1 MTTGFE
7 KIPAVRRCN
16 QAAVQ
21 HGFTVPWA
29 ALKAA
34 QGQRCD
40 KRRENAAMLQIAFF
54 LLSISI
60 CVFSWIMIHD
70 PRTLWSGISLLG
82 MLLCSAAAMFFLLS
96 EYANWLA
103 EHELLMN
110 ILVALLLLTAGC
122 VLMFPVILI
131 VTLFVEGIKVI
142 RHEGLRPSNLLTMLF
157 SVLLYL
163 YLAVWP
169 VAGGL
174 EKGRLGTKLY
184 LFVSLSAAYMLS
196 LMAIYL
202 LSAALNLLHWKKR
215 RGADYIVVLGAG
227 VIGARVTPLL
237 AARIERGI
245 ELLHSNP
252 GAVLIMS
259 GGQGPGEDI
268 AEGEAMARYAEEKGV
283 GIEKII
289 VEGRSK
295 STEENLLFSS
305 GLMEKDRPKVV
316 VVTTSYH
323 VFRALL
329 LAKQQ
334 GLKCV
339 GFGAKTKW
347 YFTLNALIREFIG
360 YLSLTWKQH
369 TVMAALI
376 FIVITV
382 AI

>member
-1 MTTGFE
+1 
-7 KIPAVRRCN
+7 
-16 QAAVQ
+16 
-21 HGFTVPWA
+21 
-29 ALKAA
+29 
-34 QGQRCD
+34 
-40 KRRENAAMLQIAFF
+40 MLQIAFF

-60 CVFSWIMIHD
+60 CVFAWIMIHD

-82 MLLCSAAAMFFLLS
+82 MLLCSAVTMFFLLS

-110 ILVALLLLTAGC
+110 ILVALLLLTAAC

-169 VAGGL
+169 MAGGL

-184 LFVSLSAAYMLS
+184 LFISLFAAYMLS

-283 GIEKII
+283 GREKII
-289 VEGRSK
+289 IESRSR

-305 GLMEKDRPKVV
+305 RLMEKDRPRVV

-347 YFTLNALIREFIG
+347 YFTLNALIREFAG
-360 YLSLTWKQH
+360 YLRLTWKRH
-369 TVMAALI
+369 IFVAAAI
-376 FIVITV
+376 IMIVTI

>member
-1 MTTGFE
+1 
-7 KIPAVRRCN
+7 
-16 QAAVQ
+16 
-21 HGFTVPWA
+21 
-29 ALKAA
+29 
-34 QGQRCD
+34 
-40 KRRENAAMLQIAFF
+40 MLQIALF
-54 LLSISI
+54 LLGCSI
-60 CVFSWIMIHD
+60 CIFAWIMIHD
-70 PRTLWSGISLLG
+70 PRTLWSGVVLLG
-82 MLLCSAAAMFFLLS
+82 MLLCSAVTMFFLLS

-103 EHELLMN
+103 EHELLTN

-184 LFVSLSAAYMLS
+184 LFISLFAAYMLS

-227 VIGARVTPLL
+227 VIGTRVTPLL

-268 AEGEAMARYAEEKGV
+268 AEGEAMARYAEEQGV

>member
-1 MTTGFE
+1 MKKYRLCGGVT
-7 KIPAVRRCN
+7 KPPYS
-16 QAAVQ
+16 
-21 HGFTVPWA
+21 TVLLSLWV
-29 ALKAA
+29 ALKAS

-40 KRRENAAMLQIAFF
+40 KRSENAAMLQIAFF

-60 CVFSWIMIHD
+60 CVFAWIMIHD
-70 PRTLWSGISLLG
+70 PRTLWSGVSLLG
-82 MLLCSAAAMFFLLS
+82 MLLCSAVTMFFLLS

-227 VIGARVTPLL
+227 VIGTRVTPLL

-259 GGQGPGEDI
+259 GG
-268 AEGEAMARYAEEKGV
+268 
-283 GIEKII
+283 
-289 VEGRSK
+289 
-295 STEENLLFSS
+295 
-305 GLMEKDRPKVV
+305 
-316 VVTTSYH
+316 
-323 VFRALL
+323 
-329 LAKQQ
+329 
-334 GLKCV
+334 
-339 GFGAKTKW
+339 
-347 YFTLNALIREFIG
+347 
-360 YLSLTWKQH
+360 
-369 TVMAALI
+369 
-376 FIVITV
+376 
-382 AI
+382 

>member
-1 MTTGFE
+1 
-7 KIPAVRRCN
+7 
-16 QAAVQ
+16 
-21 HGFTVPWA
+21 
-29 ALKAA
+29 
-34 QGQRCD
+34 
-40 KRRENAAMLQIAFF
+40 MLQIALF
-54 LLSISI
+54 LLGCSI
-60 CVFSWIMIHD
+60 CIFAWIMIRD
-70 PRTLWSGISLLG
+70 PRTLWSGVALLG
-82 MLLCSAAAMFFLLS
+82 MLLCSAVTMFFLLS

-103 EHELLMN
+103 EHELLTN

-122 VLMFPVILI
+122 VLIFPVILI
-131 VTLFVEGIKVI
+131 ITLFVEGIKVI

-169 VAGGL
+169 VVGGL
-174 EKGRLGTKLY
+174 EKGQLGTKLY
-184 LFVSLSAAYMLS
+184 LFISLSAAYMLS
-196 LMAIYL
+196 LMAVYL

-227 VIGARVTPLL
+227 LIGTRVTPLL

-245 ELLHSNP
+245 ALLHCNP
-252 GAVLIMS
+252 NAVLIMS
-259 GGQGPGEDI
+259 GGQGPGEDV
-268 AEGEAMARYAEEKGV
+268 AEGEAMARYAEERGV
-283 GIEKII
+283 VREKIMI
-289 VEGRSK
+289 EGESR

-305 GLMEKDRPKVV
+305 RLMEKARPKVI

-347 YFTLNALIREFIG
+347 YFTLNALIREFAG
-360 YLSLTWKQH
+360 YLRLTWKRH
-369 TVMAALI
+369 ILIAVVIIMAA
-376 FIVITV
+376 TM

>member
-1 MTTGFE
+1 
-7 KIPAVRRCN
+7 
-16 QAAVQ
+16 
-21 HGFTVPWA
+21 
-29 ALKAA
+29 
-34 QGQRCD
+34 
-40 KRRENAAMLQIAFF
+40 MLQIAFF

-60 CVFSWIMIHD
+60 CVFAWIMIHD

-82 MLLCSAAAMFFLLS
+82 MLLCSAVTMFFLLS

-122 VLMFPVILI
+122 VLVFPVILI

-184 LFVSLSAAYMLS
+184 LFISLFAAYMLS

-215 RGADYIVVLGAG
+215 RGADYIVVLGSG

-237 AARIERGI
+237 AARIDKGI
-245 ELLHSNP
+245 ELLHDNP
-252 GAVLIMS
+252 DAVLILS

-268 AEGEAMARYAEEKGV
+268 AEGEAMARYAEQKNMGL
-283 GIEKII
+283 EKII
-289 VEGRSK
+289 VEGKST
-295 STEENLLFSS
+295 STEENLMFSRE
-305 GLMEKDRPKVV
+305 LMNRDRPRVI
-316 VVTTSYH
+316 VVTTAYH

-347 YFTLNALIREFIG
+347 YFTLNALIREFVG

-369 TVMAALI
+369 AVVAALI
-376 FIVITV
+376 FVIAAFAV
-382 AI
+382 

>member
-1 MTTGFE
+1 MKKYRLCGGVT
-7 KIPAVRRCN
+7 KPPYS
-16 QAAVQ
+16 
-21 HGFTVPWA
+21 TVLLSLWVA
-29 ALKAA
+29 QKAS

-40 KRRENAAMLQIAFF
+40 KRSENAAMLQIAFF

-82 MLLCSAAAMFFLLS
+82 MLLCSAVTMFFLLS

-184 LFVSLSAAYMLS
+184 LFISLFAAYMLS

-227 VIGARVTPLL
+227 VIGTRVTPLL

-283 GIEKII
+283 GREKII
-289 VEGRSK
+289 IESRSR

-305 GLMEKDRPKVV
+305 RLMEKDRPRVV

-347 YFTLNALIREFIG
+347 YFTLNALIREFAG
-360 YLSLTWKQH
+360 YLRLTWKRH
-369 TVMAALI
+369 IFVAAAI
-376 FIVITV
+376 IMIVTI